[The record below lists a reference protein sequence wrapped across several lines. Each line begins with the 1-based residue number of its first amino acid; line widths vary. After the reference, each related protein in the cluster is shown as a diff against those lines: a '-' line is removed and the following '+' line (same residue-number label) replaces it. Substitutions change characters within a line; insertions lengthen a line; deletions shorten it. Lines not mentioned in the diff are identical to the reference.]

1 MRRVPIRI
9 KLGATLLVPVLALVV
24 VAGLEMFAAANEVD
38 EVHDQAEIATATL
51 GPPSLLLNIELER
64 NAVSTYLLGTED
76 SVALSVENKEE
87 AFAETD
93 AAIEDFRA
101 MVEGNG
107 GFVAEKYQPALDAL
121 DNLTA
126 LRKQVTDYQGERS
139 IELNPFVREVFD
151 GYTAIMDE
159 IYDANAQVVP
169 TISNARLRRGAEL
182 ADTSAHQRD
191 ISAQFI
197 RTLLRTVAEPPG
209 DGVDT
214 PAEINELAT
223 LLGTLRRNAE
233 TIQTKAE
240 GPYKQMADE
249 LFAKEHIR
257 KYPEI
262 IQNVLDTGDV
272 DITLVLETSTGD
284 EAGGFGYTVFSK
296 QVNDQLRA
304 DADDVRAD
312 ADGRLRTYGI
322 LAALAIAAGPG
333 HDVARVE
340 VADPAAAGAD
350 PAGRPRWPRPACPTR
365 CAASSTPRSART
377 SRYRRSNPSAVK
389 TRDEVGDVA
398 EALNTVQ
405 ETALELAVEQAV
417 LRRNIA
423 DSFVNLGRRN
433 QNLLGRQL
441 DFITELESN
450 ETDPDTL
457 ASLFRL
463 DHLATR
469 MRRNAESLL
478 VLAGIDPPRRWSAP
492 VRLNDVIRAALGEVE
507 DYQRVSVAGVE
518 PATVVGSAAADLAH
532 LIAEF
537 VENALTFSP
546 PDQNVEIRGR
556 HIDAGYTLAIIDNGF
571 GMAPD
576 DIERANRRLAGVGEL
591 HRGAVEVPGPLRRR
605 QPRRPPRGHAAP
617 RAVTRVGRDRPHP
630 PGGRAGGG
638 VRGRRHAHGPARRVG
653 APAGRGAQPQGPG
666 RARRQRQRQRQQRER
681 QRARP
686 ERRRPGRAAR
696 GGLRGGRGPA
706 RGRPSADADAQH
718 RPGAAR
724 PRAASGPA
732 RPAGAG
738 TTGQRLG
745 AAGPPAERT
754 ASGLTKRA
762 PRNPAATAAM
772 PQGELLDALSQHTTH
787 PPGPMGLSPAAPPL
801 PPLPNRTPGSTDLG
815 PLPGRRTPGGG
826 PAPSGRPRRAAPPGE
841 AAGVGGPAGTPLPTA
856 GPGGPPAPSGGPFTP
871 TTGPAD
877 PRSPFA
883 PGTGPA
889 ADPRRAP
896 LTPRPGGAP
905 GPEAAAS
912 RPRRATPAWAAG
924 SRRRPRRR
932 RPRRPARRPGEPPNR
947 RGRPSVGSPVPTGAH
962 GAR

>member
-1 MRRVPIRI
+1 M
-9 KLGATLLVPVLALVV
+9 
-24 VAGLEMFAAANEVD
+24 
-38 EVHDQAEIATATL
+38 
-51 GPPSLLLNIELER
+51 
-64 NAVSTYLLGTED
+64 
-76 SVALSVENKEE
+76 
-87 AFAETD
+87 
-93 AAIEDFRA
+93 
-101 MVEGNG
+101 
-107 GFVAEKYQPALDAL
+107 
-121 DNLTA
+121 
-126 LRKQVTDYQGERS
+126 TDYQGERS
-139 IELNPFVREVFD
+139 IQLNPFVREVFD

-197 RTLLRTVAEPPG
+197 RTLLRTVVETPAN
-209 DGVDT
+209 GVDT

-240 GPYKQMADE
+240 GPYEKMADE

-257 KYPEI
+257 KYPEV

-272 DITLVLETSTGD
+272 DINLVLETSTGD

-312 ADGRLRTYGI
+312 ADRRLRTYGI
-322 LAALAIAAGPG
+322 LAALAIALALVTTWLVSKSLTRPLRALTRQATEMASTRLPNAVRSILNTPLGE
-333 HDVARVE
+333 DVEIPQVE
-340 VADPAAAGAD
+340 PI
-350 PAGRPRWPRPACPTR
+350 T
-365 CAASSTPRSART
+365 
-377 SRYRRSNPSAVK
+377 VK

-546 PDQNVEIRGR
+546 PDQNVEVRGR

-576 DIERANRRLAGVGEL
+576 DIERANRRLAGSESFTVAPSKYLGHYVAGNLAARHEVTLRLEQSPGSGVTALIHLAPEL
-591 HRGAVEVPGPLRRR
+591 VAGSDVDGTALGQPVAAVPLPAEVRNRKALAAIGANGN
-605 QPRRPPRGHAAP
+605 GANGGNG
-617 RAVTRVGRDRPHP
+617 TR
-630 PGGRAGGG
+630 
-638 VRGRRHAHGPARRVG
+638 
-653 APAGRGAQPQGPG
+653 
-666 RARRQRQRQRQQRER
+666 R

-686 ERRRPGRAAR
+686 GRRRPGRAAR
-696 GGLRGGRGPA
+696 GRRRGGRGPA
-706 RGRPSADADAQH
+706 RRRPSADADAQH
-718 RPGAAR
+718 RPRAAR
-724 PRAASGPA
+724 PRAAAGPA
-732 RPAGAG
+732 RPAGRRGSRAAGRAHGQRAHQAG
-738 TTGQRLG
+738 TAEPGGDRRHAPGRAARRAQPPHGQPAG
-745 AAGPPAERT
+745 A
-754 ASGLTKRA
+754 
-762 PRNPAATAAM
+762 
-772 PQGELLDALSQHTTH
+772 D
-787 PPGPMGLSPAAPPL
+787 
-801 PPLPNRTPGSTDLG
+801 G
-815 PLPGRRTPGGG
+815 PL
-826 PAPSGRPRRAAPPGE
+826 PRRAAAAAPAQPHPGFHRPRPAAQPPRPGRRRPH
-841 AAGVGGPAGTPLPTA
+841 AARVA
-856 GPGGPPAPSGGPFTP
+856 GPGRRRRRPGPAPRCPPPGRAARSHPAAARSGRPPAPPTP
-871 TTGPAD
+871 AARSHPARAPPPTPGA
-877 PRSPFA
+877 PRSR
-883 PGTGPA
+883 PA
-889 ADPRRAP
+889 RAGHP
-896 LTPRPGGAP
+896 PPA
-905 GPEAAAS
+905 AAAS
-912 RPRRATPAWAAG
+912 RPRRATPAWAAA
-924 SRRRPRRR
+924 SRRRRRR
-932 RPRRPARRPGEPPNR
+932 LRPPSRPLRPAAPATAPAAPPTR
-947 RGRPSVGSPVPTGAH
+947 RGRPSAGSPAPTGAH
-962 GAR
+962 DARRARGPLPARAPAPGPVA